1 MPDGVM
7 PVRAA
12 DELDWPALEARLRDV
27 IELPASPM
35 TVQQFTGGRANLT
48 YLVSFGQE
56 HVVVRRPPRGTLA
69 PGSHDMAREHKV
81 LSRLGDPYRRAPR
94 SLYFTDDESVVGA
107 PFIVTEYRTGAVMHF
122 EVAPSLMEFPEVRRR
137 ISLALVDAAAD
148 LHLVDVDTVGL
159 TELGKPDGYA
169 ARQLRGWH
177 DRWKRVAPNDDDGAM
192 DVIADRLLETLP
204 SPQRVAVIHNDLK
217 LDNCQFQP
225 DDPDRVT
232 SIFDWDMTTIGDPL
246 VDLGTLMGYWP
257 DPSDPPGHERGPSR
271 GLDVPGMA
279 TRAEVCARYSELTG
293 VPVDA
298 LRWYEAFALWKMA
311 VVVMQLHDRWLK
323 GDSTDPR
330 MEIVADRLPMLA
342 TSARLLLD

>member
-217 LDNCQFQP
+217 LDNCQFGI
-225 DDPDRVT
+225 DDPDIVT
-232 SIFDWDMTTIGDPL
+232 SVFDWDMATLGDPL
-246 VDLGTLMGYWP
+246 FDLGLLMMSMASSNPVWDLTTEEATDRYR
-257 DPSDPPGHERGPSR
+257 ERSGI
-271 GLDVPGMA
+271 
-279 TRAEVCARYSELTG
+279 
-293 VPVDA
+293 DA
-298 LRWYEAFALWKMA
+298 SGIGWYLAFGTWRTA
-311 VVVMQLHDRWLK
+311 VVIRQLYSRYLS
-323 GDSTDPR
+323 GDS
-330 MEIVADRLPMLA
+330 ADERIGALGATIPDIIDRARTLLP
-342 TSARLLLD
+342 